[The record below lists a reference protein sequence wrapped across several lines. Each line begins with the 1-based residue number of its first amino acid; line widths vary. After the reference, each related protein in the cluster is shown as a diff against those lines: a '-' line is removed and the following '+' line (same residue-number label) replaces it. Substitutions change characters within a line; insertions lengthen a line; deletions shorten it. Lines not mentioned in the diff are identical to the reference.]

1 MDFDAELIQVARAKG
16 DRPYSLPMV
25 KTVRKI
31 LERRKA
37 DNATSA
43 LLSPFGGDHGFVF
56 PSLSRDMKRV
66 IPVAEVKER
75 HQLTNADGRVV
86 RDDDGEPVRVNTLP
100 GIHVSRRTFNSV
112 AAEIGID
119 LETREALMNHSG
131 RGVNV
136 KHYVNAERFDHLRAC
151 VSGSRLRCGNVSMG
165 DGAHG
170 VALVISPRARGDR
183 VSLRSL
189 DSVGRISSISI
200 RFHRAPRSSFSRS
213 TRWSFGRLLWRRS
226 TLTW

>member
-1 MDFDAELIQVARAKG
+1 
-16 DRPYSLPMV
+16 MV

-31 LERRKA
+31 LERREA

-56 PSLSRDMKRV
+56 PSLSRDMTRV

-75 HQLTNADGRVV
+75 HQLTHANGRVV

-119 LETREALMNHSG
+119 LETRETLMNHSG

-136 KHYVNAERFDHLRAC
+136 KHYVQTERLDHLRA
-151 VSGSRLRCGNVSMG
+151 SAERIEHALWERIKARRPHGRGRR
-165 DGAHG
+165 DGA
-170 VALVISPRARGDR
+170 SPRRRRQAASGQ
-183 VSLRSL
+183 
-189 DSVGRISSISI
+189 
-200 RFHRAPRSSFSRS
+200 P
-213 TRWSFGRLLWRRS
+213 TLLI
-226 TLTW
+226 